1 MTPTPLPLDIPIS
14 ELAALVD
21 GSPIDPAGEFSS
33 LRISGF
39 ASLLDARPG
48 DLAFFNNDRY
58 LEELTSTGASAV
70 LVRPGFTHQIPGLL
84 PIEVASPSASF
95 ARVVEKY
102 APRPRPFRPGVHRSA
117 VIEDGVQLDPEK
129 VSIGPKAVIEEN
141 SVIGDGTRIG
151 PGSVVGQDV
160 TIGEDCEIGPGVFI
174 LYGSQLGDRVILHPG
189 VVLGADGFGFEFVD
203 GRHQKIEQLGI
214 VRLENDVEVGA
225 STTIDRARFGETV
238 IGEGTKIDNQV
249 QIAHNVVTG
258 KHCIIVAQTGISG
271 STQLGDYVTLAA
283 RTGVAGHLTIGTGA
297 ITGARSG
304 VIADIKPG
312 EKVFGYPAK
321 PWKESMRSSMYV
333 KRLGGLYKRVKELEE
348 GAAKESSP
356 EE

>member
-1 MTPTPLPLDIPIS
+1 MNLTLKQ
-14 ELAALVD
+14 
-21 GSPIDPAGEFSS
+21 
-33 LRISGF
+33 F
-39 ASLLDARPG
+39 ASLVEGRLLDGDPEATYTGFAALDKAGASDVSFFGNEKYRD
-48 DLAFFNNDRY
+48 DLAK
-58 LEELTSTGASAV
+58 TKAGAV
-70 LVRPGFTHQIPGLL
+70 LVGSESDEAPEGC
-84 PIEVASPSASF
+84 
-95 ARVVEKY
+95 ARVLVENPIMAFDAVIREY
-102 APRPRPFRPGVHRSA
+102 AVPKPAFVPGVHPSA
-117 VIEDGVQLDPEK
+117 VVADGVQLDPAK
-129 VSIGPKAVIEEN
+129 VSIGPKAVIE
-141 SVIGDGTRIG
+141 SGSSIGDGTRIG
-151 PGSVVGQDV
+151 PGSVIGQGV
-160 TIGEDCEIGPGVFI
+160 SIGNDCEIGPGVFI

-189 VVLGADGFGFEFVD
+189 VVLGADGFGFEFVG

-271 STQLGDYVTLAA
+271 STRLGDYVTLAA

-297 ITGARSG
+297 ITGGRSG

-348 GAAKESSP
+348 GATKGDASGE
-356 EE
+356 

>member
-95 ARVVEKY
+95 AKVVEKY

-129 VSIGPKAVIEEN
+129 VCVGPNVTIE
-141 SVIGDGTRIG
+141 SGTTVGDGTEIRAGVFIG
-151 PGSVVGQDV
+151 ENSTIGRDCLLFPNV
-160 TIGEDCEIGPGVFI
+160 TIYHGCVLGDRVSVHANTAIGSDGFGYETAAGSHSKIEQMGIVQIDDDCEIGAAV
-174 LYGSQLGDRVILHPG
+174 
-189 VVLGADGFGFEFVD
+189 
-203 GRHQKIEQLGI
+203 
-214 VRLENDVEVGA
+214 
-225 STTIDRARFGETV
+225 TIDRARFGRTW
-238 IGEGTKIDNQV
+238 IGAGTKIDNNC
-249 QIAHNVVTG
+249 QIGHNVVMG
-258 KHCIIVAQTGISG
+258 KDCIVVAAAAIAGSVRIGDRVTMAAQIGI
-271 STQLGDYVTLAA
+271 
-283 RTGVAGHLTIGTGA
+283 AGHLTIGDDVVLA
-297 ITGARSG
+297 ARSG
-304 VIADIKPG
+304 VTKSLPG
-312 EKVFGYPAK
+312 KAIYMGFPAEPVKDAKRNLIYPRRI
-321 PWKESMRSSMYV
+321 PEIL
-333 KRLGGLYKRVKELEE
+333 KRLKALE
-348 GAAKESSP
+348 KDSSS
-356 EE
+356 